1 MVHGGPSPAA
11 LTARCALVGQRMP
24 PRLGAT
30 RRRLRARGAV
40 SIIGA
45 GRRGDAVAADTR
57 RQASR
62 LRSTLGDDFGGT
74 MVSRVRRALARNL
87 GLAICAVAILAG
99 RVDGADAA
107 SAASAPVSSK
117 GVATSA
123 HPGQPASAPR
133 AASAVGDDAAS
144 AAAARLN
151 ARVAKPPLAKGSSG
165 DAVVRAQILLDRAW
179 YSPGE
184 IDGRFSANMQRAVAA
199 FQKARGLKASSRIDA
214 ATWQALDADAAPPF
228 ATHLVSGPE
237 AAGPFRPIPRSV
249 AERGQLASL
258 GYERL
263 SEAIAEKYHMSE
275 ALLKKLNPKAS
286 FVAGERLVVADVA
299 GTSSPLPAG
308 RAQSIEIDKSARVL
322 SVLDA
327 DAKPLATFPISIGG
341 PRDPLPLGRMTITS
355 EVKNPSFTYDP
366 ALFKTARPGELKT
379 EIKPGP
385 NNPV

>member
-1 MVHGGPSPAA
+1 
-11 LTARCALVGQRMP
+11 
-24 PRLGAT
+24 
-30 RRRLRARGAV
+30 
-40 SIIGA
+40 
-45 GRRGDAVAADTR
+45 
-57 RQASR
+57 
-62 LRSTLGDDFGGT
+62 

-87 GLAICAVAILAG
+87 GLAACAVAILAG
-99 RVDGADAA
+99 RVGVADAA

-117 GVATSA
+117 GVATPA
-123 HPGQPASAPR
+123 HPGQPATAPR

-144 AAAARLN
+144 ATAARLN
-151 ARVAKPPLAKGSSG
+151 ASVAKPPLAKGSSG

-263 SEAIAEKYHMSE
+263 SEAIAEKHHMSE

-366 ALFKTARPGELKT
+366 ALLKTARPGELKT

-385 NNPV
+385 NNPVGNVWLGLSKPHWGIHGTPDPGRVGHQETNGCIHLTNWDVQRVSTLVKPGFAVDVKP